1 MKRII
6 KFLLIIV
13 MTILTFTCVSCGEK
27 SEAQNWDKFFKEL
40 DSAKSATID
49 TVMTTSGTRING
61 TVYND
66 LANKISYT
74 TGVLGQ
80 SPIYYVTNKEGKCFR
95 WNKDIE
101 DGKEVWESYETKMDL
116 TDILYN
122 TDYIDKDSLKKENF
136 EFKKNKYYLKSE
148 LVKEAGISEMT
159 VDFGTFKNK
168 CVIKIVTDADTFRE
182 STITITISK
191 LNKTKINLPDEIKK
205 ETK

>member
-1 MKRII
+1 MKKII
-6 KFLLIIV
+6 KFLLVIV
-13 MTILTFTCVSCGEK
+13 MVLVTFTCTSCGEK

-49 TVMTTSGTRING
+49 IVMTTSGTRING
-61 TVYND
+61 TVCND

-74 TGVLGQ
+74 TGALGQ
-80 SPIYYVTNKEGKCFR
+80 SPVYYVTNTEGKCFR

-101 DGKEVWESYETKMDL
+101 EGKEVWESYETKMDL

-122 TDYIDKDSLKKENF
+122 IDYIDKDLLKKENF

-191 LNKTKINLPDEIKK
+191 LNKTKIDLPDEIKK
-205 ETK
+205 GTK